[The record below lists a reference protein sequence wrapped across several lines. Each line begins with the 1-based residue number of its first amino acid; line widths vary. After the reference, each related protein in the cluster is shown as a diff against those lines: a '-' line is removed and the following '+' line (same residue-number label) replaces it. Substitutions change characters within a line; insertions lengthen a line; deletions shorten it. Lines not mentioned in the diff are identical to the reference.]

1 MGDESRGIPILE
13 MGEELPRINMVM
25 VEFPGIVIND
35 GAALETFGTPS
46 LSLSLSHYNTCTH
59 AHTHTRTHAHT
70 HTRTH
75 AHTHTNHMIRYYN

>member
-1 MGDESRGIPILE
+1 MGDESPGIPIPE

-46 LSLSLSHYNTCTH
+46 LSLSLSLSE
-59 AHTHTRTHAHT
+59 THTQENIIKH
-70 HTRTH
+70 
-75 AHTHTNHMIRYYN
+75 NIN